1 MGIAN
6 HMRFP
11 ADMGKDTHS
20 TQPSHDVLSVPVL
33 TLQGLA
39 HIARAAQGKQVPAVG
54 SRAGGEQWW
63 HMRVVRGEWAS
74 RPVRTSGLTAALG
87 PVLFA
92 ARRARGS
99 SAWHASGWRLRMAHS
114 LWNVL
119 RSVLSTLKAS
129 ACATS
134 KSARSLRR
142 SVQISTSLSQ
152 TMRVERDEEHFAL
165 RENTSFMTSF
175 GNIGEVTD
183 SIGDV
188 VT

>member
-99 SAWHASGWRLRMAHS
+99 SVWHASGWRLRMAQ
-114 LWNVL
+114 
-119 RSVLSTLKAS
+119 
-129 ACATS
+129 
-134 KSARSLRR
+134 SLRW
-142 SVQISTSLSQ
+142 
-152 TMRVERDEEHFAL
+152 
-165 RENTSFMTSF
+165 
-175 GNIGEVTD
+175 
-183 SIGDV
+183 
-188 VT
+188 

>member
-87 PVLFA
+87 PVPFA

-99 SAWHASGWRLRMAHS
+99 SAWHASGWRLRMAQP
-114 LWNVL
+114 LRCVL
-119 RSVLSTLKAS
+119 RSVLSTPWS
-129 ACATS
+129 SVCAMR
-134 KSARSLRR
+134 KSARSFAR
-142 SVQISTSLSQ
+142 SVQILTSLS
-152 TMRVERDEEHFAL
+152 
-165 RENTSFMTSF
+165 
-175 GNIGEVTD
+175 
-183 SIGDV
+183 
-188 VT
+188 

>member
-1 MGIAN
+1 MLTPSPLRPYWASTAVGMGIAN

-74 RPVRTSGLTAALG
+74 RPVRTSGMTAALG

-99 SAWHASGWRLRMAHS
+99 SAWHASGWRLRMAQAEHC
-114 LWNVL
+114 VF
-119 RSVLSTLKAS
+119 RGVLSTPWS
-129 ACATS
+129 SVCATS
-134 KSARSLRR
+134 ISARSFGR
-142 SVQISTSLSQ
+142 SVRILTSLSQ
-152 TMRVERDEEHFAL
+152 PMLVEREHPA
-165 RENTSFMTSF
+165 
-175 GNIGEVTD
+175 
-183 SIGDV
+183 
-188 VT
+188 

>member
-6 HMRFP
+6 HLRVP

-87 PVLFA
+87 PVPFA

-99 SAWHASGWRLRMAHS
+99 SAWHASGWRLRMAQP
-114 LWNVL
+114 L
-119 RSVLSTLKAS
+119 RCVFRGVLSTPWS
-129 ACATS
+129 SVCATS
-134 KSARSLRR
+134 ISARSFGR
-142 SVQISTSLSQ
+142 SVRILTSLSQ
-152 TMRVERDEEHFAL
+152 PMLVEREHFVKHS
-165 RENTSFMTSF
+165 RRRR
-175 GNIGEVTD
+175 
-183 SIGDV
+183 
-188 VT
+188 

>member
-74 RPVRTSGLTAALG
+74 RPVCTSGLTAALG

-99 SAWHASGWRLRMAHS
+99 SAWHASGWRLRMAQPEHCG
-114 LWNVL
+114 LWNDL
-119 RSVLSTLKAS
+119 CGLW
-129 ACATS
+129 
-134 KSARSLRR
+134 
-142 SVQISTSLSQ
+142 
-152 TMRVERDEEHFAL
+152 
-165 RENTSFMTSF
+165 
-175 GNIGEVTD
+175 
-183 SIGDV
+183 
-188 VT
+188 

>member
-74 RPVRTSGLTAALG
+74 RPVRTSGMTAALG

-99 SAWHASGWRLRMAHS
+99 SAWHASGWRNPCVVFSEVFSRRRGA
-114 LWNVL
+114 L
-119 RSVLSTLKAS
+119 RSP
-129 ACATS
+129 C
-134 KSARSLRR
+134 
-142 SVQISTSLSQ
+142 
-152 TMRVERDEEHFAL
+152 
-165 RENTSFMTSF
+165 
-175 GNIGEVTD
+175 GNRHAPP
-183 SIGDV
+183 
-188 VT
+188 

>member
-54 SRAGGEQWW
+54 SRVGGEQWW

-99 SAWHASGWRLRMAHS
+99 SAWHASGWRLRMAQAEHC
-114 LWNVL
+114 VL
-119 RSVLSTLKAS
+119 RSVLSTPWSS
-129 ACATS
+129 AFAMR
-134 KSARSLRR
+134 KSARSFAR
-142 SVQISTSLSQ
+142 SVQILTSLSQ
-152 TMRVERDEEHFAL
+152 PMLVEREHFVKHSRRPTL
-165 RENTSFMTSF
+165 RSHAFN
-175 GNIGEVTD
+175 
-183 SIGDV
+183 
-188 VT
+188 

>member
-87 PVLFA
+87 PVPFA

-99 SAWHASGWRLRMAHS
+99 SAWHASGRRLRMAQPEHC
-114 LWNVL
+114 VM
-119 RSVLSTLKAS
+119 RSVLSTAWSSVFAMRKF
-129 ACATS
+129 
-134 KSARSLRR
+134 ARSFAR
-142 SVQISTSLSQ
+142 SVRILTSLSQ
-152 TMRVERDEEHFAL
+152 PMLVEREHPAEPSRRPTL
-165 RENTSFMTSF
+165 RKSRFQLRGVPPRNGLTL
-175 GNIGEVTD
+175 
-183 SIGDV
+183 
-188 VT
+188 